1 MIVVKTQFI
10 QRLATLASEG
20 VVHRYFLLS
29 GLSAGITFGAPIIL
43 HELARFEEK
52 DAVGLALVVAFV
64 VNFLV
69 ARSYVFRSN
78 VAMLPQLVRFGLSS
92 LAFRGGEYLAFLF
105 LHSYV
110 GMFYVLAVGIV
121 LAISFVLKFIFYRM
135 FVFKIAHI
143 GNRDC

>member
-10 QRLATLASEG
+10 RRLVTLASEG
-20 VVHRYFLLS
+20 VVHRYFYLS

-43 HELARFEEK
+43 HELAGFEEK
-52 DAVGLALVVAFV
+52 DAVGLALVAAFI

-78 VAMLPQLVRFGLSS
+78 GAMLPQLVRFASSS
-92 LAFRGGEYLAFLF
+92 LVFRGGEYLAFLL
-105 LHSYV
+105 LHSYL

-121 LAISFVLKFIFYRM
+121 LAISFVLKFLFYRV
-135 FVFKIAHI
+135 FVFGTTRT
-143 GNRDC
+143 GNRNC